1 MKTVYIGIGSN
12 LGDPYKN
19 CMKAIEEIKKDPF
32 SGIKALSPFY
42 RTQPVGI
49 DGQGWF
55 INAVLCINTGLSATE
70 IIDMLLDAENKMGR
84 VRTGVRWESRLID
97 LDVLLIGNEIIND
110 KNLIVPHPRM
120 HLRRFVMAPMVDI
133 APDLIHPVLGKSM
146 REILNAIPVT
156 DQEIKL
162 MEKN

>member
-12 LGDPYKN
+12 LGDPYEN
-19 CMKAIEEIKKDPF
+19 CIKAIEAIKKDPF
-32 SGIKALSPFY
+32 TGINALSPFY
-42 RTQPVGI
+42 KTQPVGI
-49 DGQGWF
+49 EGDNWF

-70 IIDMLLDAENKMGR
+70 IIQMLLDVENRMGR
-84 VRTGVRWESRLID
+84 VRKSVKWESRIID

-120 HLRRFVMAPMVDI
+120 HTRRFVMAPMVDI
-133 APDLIHPVLGKSM
+133 APDLIHPVLKKSM
-146 REILNAIPVT
+146 REILNEIPVT

-162 MEKN
+162 MVKN